1 MTWRFYYSIYECAA
15 LILVV
20 SMLSLFTAVISSYYC
35 CMFLAM
41 MTTRISSK
49 FTHFCYA
56 HNYYDIVIL
65 VQYYYNYCSKSGRRL
80 QHPPPPP
87 TQASTCLHPCIMVTV
102 PTTIN
107 KQEVCSVYFNLRK
120 AFDSVPH
127 RPLLQ
132 KLLDICLSPYIVQ
145 WVASYL
151 TNRSQMVVAEGTCSP
166 VLPVLSGVPQ
176 GSVLG
181 PLLFLI
187 YIDDVS
193 NVLS

>member
-1 MTWRFYYSIYECAA
+1 
-15 LILVV
+15 
-20 SMLSLFTAVISSYYC
+20 MLSLFTAVISSYYC

-87 TQASTCLHPCIMVTV
+87 PTQASTCLHPCIMVTV

-132 KLLDICLSPYIVQ
+132 KLLNICLSPYIVQ